1 MKKFAYLVLICLLLS
16 GCSSGSKAAG
26 GQETV
31 LMEAEDTA
39 VGAGNSAAA
48 SGLASDMG
56 SGMVSETE
64 MREVIASLEQFESG
78 LLFQDMEPELAASY
92 GRPLGDSY
100 EFVGRI
106 TEDGIGYVLG
116 FKRVENSLLD
126 GLSISGVDDHIEAAV
141 WDEQNEEY
149 KPVYTFDRISGL
161 RQGSMDLETVNQ
173 VLYLQPL
180 DLAEPEEIEDAFWF
194 QYCGGVQGA
203 EYARDVL
210 DRGVRFSPPDNGAY
224 LAVTR
229 YENGKQRFEYAALTE
244 EEEREILKSD
254 QVVSPELY
262 GYSGLEFFVSQ
273 ETYEQTD
280 RENGEIT
287 MPALEI
293 AGKRCRFETAE
304 LSEIHDIV
312 KVEMELY
319 SPYGDE
325 KDSPVREYELT
336 EPEKIRELSE
346 ILSSSEFTGEGKCPY
361 TGVLTL
367 TRNDGMKITVSLA
380 TDSCDGFTIGSY
392 SFFSPGKEKTARIW
406 EMFPE
411 AREYTG
417 WAVNIEAETVEQG
430 NTAGPGGTG
439 E

>member
-1 MKKFAYLVLICLLLS
+1 MKKFAYWVLICLLLS

-26 GQETV
+26 GQEAA
-31 LMEAEDTA
+31 LMEAEDMA
-39 VGAGNSAAA
+39 AGAGNSAAA
-48 SGLASDMG
+48 SGLAS
-56 SGMVSETE
+56 ETE
-64 MREVIASLEQFESG
+64 IWNGFPYDYGEIIASLERFEGG

-100 EFVGRI
+100 EFVGRM
-106 TEDGIGYVLG
+106 TEDGTGYVLG
-116 FKRVENSLLD
+116 FKRVESSLLD
-126 GLSISGVDDHIEAAV
+126 GLSVSGVDDHIEAAV
-141 WDEQNEEY
+141 WDEQDEEY

-161 RQGSMDLETVNQ
+161 YQGSLDFETMNQ

-180 DLAEPEEIEDAFWF
+180 DLAEPEEIEDAFWY
-194 QYCGGVQGA
+194 QYCDGAQGA
-203 EYARDVL
+203 EYAGDVL

-229 YENGKQRFEYAALTE
+229 YEDGKQRFEYVALTE
-244 EEEREILKSD
+244 EEEREILESD
-254 QVVSPELY
+254 QMVYPELY

-293 AGKRCRFETAE
+293 ANKRCRFETE
-304 LSEIHDIV
+304 EPSEIHDIV

-325 KDSPVREYELT
+325 KDSSVREYELT
-336 EPEKIRELSE
+336 EPEEIRELSE
-346 ILSSSEFTGEGKCPY
+346 ILSSAEFTGEGKCPY

-367 TRNDGMKITVSLA
+367 TRNDGKKITVSLA

-417 WAVNIEAETVEQG
+417 WAVNVEAETVEQG
-430 NTAGPGGTG
+430 NTAGPGGT
-439 E
+439 EE